1 MGIAQT
7 TSYDMIISSM
17 YTSCAVHKTS
27 CLHTLIPEV
36 SWEHAYAEF
45 LFVTKCEDLIS
56 QNVEWKYL
64 KIHSGDIRS
73 RLATG
78 YAKV

>member
-7 TSYDMIISSM
+7 TSYDMIISSK

-27 CLHTLIPEV
+27 CLHTLIPDV
-36 SWEHAYAEF
+36 SWEYAEF
-45 LFVTKCEDLIS
+45 LSVKKCEDLIS

-64 KIHSGDIRS
+64 KFHGGVIRS